1 MWKNPSVHKGF
12 NGNLILV
19 NIDEYEAKLE
29 AAMRPIDYMEVATRR
44 ASVQSGQQNGNV
56 VHEEPS
62 HAPKVESEIFP
73 REPIFNI
80 SLPKTIV
87 IRDRGRFILECNVC
101 GVPKP
106 KGNSL
111 L

>member
-1 MWKNPSVHKGF
+1 MEEPISIQMV

-29 AAMRPIDYMEVATRR
+29 AAMRPIDYMEVSTRR
-44 ASVQSGQQNGNV
+44 ASAQSGQQNGNV

-80 SLPKTIV
+80 SLPKTVV

-111 L
+111 F